1 MVGVG
6 RDARVTGGLWRHGVN
21 RPLPLRKMMDSGN
34 KGYASA
40 REKVRPGPSNVVHIT
55 SQRVFRRWNW
65 RETSEVPLLL
75 TVSGIARPGPDA
87 PRARACA

>member
-1 MVGVG
+1 
-6 RDARVTGGLWRHGVN
+6 
-21 RPLPLRKMMDSGN
+21 MMDSGN

-55 SQRVFRRWNW
+55 SQRVFRRWKW

-75 TVSGIARPGPDA
+75 TLSGIARPGSDA